1 MKYIIGLFTAL
12 VLSTSACAAPVN
24 VATDIKAQVAAVDC
38 TDAAKAEPKAE
49 AIAKLTKQLETEI
62 NATKPSADLANLVG
76 IAVADGDKLVKY
88 TKSAGQCKLQVKMMT
103 RNLDN
108 IQKML
113 EKK

>member
-12 VLSTSACAAPVN
+12 AISTSAY
-24 VATDIKAQVAAVDC
+24 ATPATVTADVKTQVAAVDC
-38 TDAAKAEPKAE
+38 TDVAKAEPKAE
-49 AIAKLTKQLETEI
+49 AVAKLVKQLETEV

-76 IAVADGDKLVKY
+76 IAVADGEKLVKY

>member
-1 MKYIIGLFTAL
+1 MKYFIGIITAL
-12 VLSTSACAAPVN
+12 VLSTSACAAPAGVTAD
-24 VATDIKAQVAAVDC
+24 VKAQIAAVDC
-38 TDAAKAEPKAE
+38 TDAVKAEAKAEAV
-49 AIAKLTKQLETEI
+49 AKLVKQLETEV

-88 TKSAGQCKLQVKMMT
+88 TKSTGQCKLQVKMMT

>member
-1 MKYIIGLFTAL
+1 MKYIIGIITAL
-12 VLSTSACAAPVN
+12 VLGTSACAAPAGVTAD
-24 VATDIKAQVAAVDC
+24 VKAQVAAVDC
-38 TDAAKAEPKAE
+38 TDAVKAEAKAEAV
-49 AIAKLTKQLETEI
+49 AKLVKQLETEV

-88 TKSAGQCKLQVKMMT
+88 TKSTGQCKLQVKMMT

>member
-1 MKYIIGLFTAL
+1 MKYFIGIITAL
-12 VLSTSACAAPVN
+12 VLSTSACAAPAGVT
-24 VATDIKAQVAAVDC
+24 ADIKAQVAAVDC
-38 TDAAKAEPKAE
+38 TDAAKAEAKAQ
-49 AIAKLTKQLETEI
+49 AVAKLVKQLDTEV
-62 NATKPSADLANLVG
+62 NAAKPSADLANLVG

-88 TKSAGQCKLQVKMMT
+88 TKSTGQCKLQVKMMT

>member
-1 MKYIIGLFTAL
+1 MKYVIGIITAL
-12 VLSTSACAAPVN
+12 VLSTSACAAPAGVT
-24 VATDIKAQVAAVDC
+24 ADIKAQVAAVDC

-49 AIAKLTKQLETEI
+49 AVAKLVKQLETEV

>member
-1 MKYIIGLFTAL
+1 MKDIIGIITAL
-12 VLSTSACAAPVN
+12 VLSTSACAAPAGVT
-24 VATDIKAQVAAVDC
+24 ADIKAQVAAVDC
-38 TDAAKAEPKAE
+38 TDAGKAEAKAE
-49 AIAKLTKQLETEI
+49 AIAKLTKQLETEV

-88 TKSAGQCKLQVKMMT
+88 TKSTGQCKLQVKMMT